1 MAKIGIEYVVAAGL
15 LEHDGYVTFDSP
27 REIGPAANVS
37 VTPTDNNLQD
47 YGDDRMVASDVSTNG
62 GTISIEINELT
73 MENEAWIL
81 GHEVRQGRLARTG
94 GDWILR
100 TQDDVA
106 PFVTIA
112 FIGKSADESGNR
124 IYRVRVL
131 LKCKL
136 KDPEN
141 EYHTKE
147 ENVTFIHTTLEGDY
161 FPLDAHVETVDN
173 KSYESIE
180 EAKAA
185 IDYFFATKNY
195 LISDADSVTIEDGN
209 GAIMLAAIV

>member
-1 MAKIGIEYVVAAGL
+1 
-15 LEHDGYVTFDSP
+15 
-27 REIGPAANVS
+27 
-37 VTPTDNNLQD
+37 
-47 YGDDRMVASDVSTNG
+47 
-62 GTISIEINELT
+62 

-81 GHEVRQGRLARTG
+81 GHEIREGKLKRTG
-94 GDWILR
+94 GNWIYR
-100 TQDDVA
+100 NENDVA
-106 PFVTIA
+106 PYVGIA
-112 FIGKSADESGNR
+112 FIGKSIDSMLQHV
-124 IYRVRVL
+124 YRVRVL
-131 LKCKL
+131 LKCQFKE
-136 KDPEN
+136 PAQ